1 MERRNLD
8 KQLEKLIRKERALL
22 EKVRQSFSQNGVEM
36 TYNHLNV
43 HLVGETKE

>member
-1 MERRNLD
+1 MKNVD
-8 KQLEKLIRKERALL
+8 YWDVYYALL